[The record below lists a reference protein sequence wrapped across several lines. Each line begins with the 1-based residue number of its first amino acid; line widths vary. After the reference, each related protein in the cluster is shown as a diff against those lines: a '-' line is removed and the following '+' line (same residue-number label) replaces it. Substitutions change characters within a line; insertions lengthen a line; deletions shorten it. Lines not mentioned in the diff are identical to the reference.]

1 MFLFIGESIGMQ
13 ELLFIG
19 VIALIVLGP
28 RRLPQLAR
36 TVGKYMAE
44 FRRTT
49 NEFKETW
56 EREVDFEDFK
66 EEGKIKTISPS
77 TNTISKNGE
86 SKAEAVALP
95 EVKEIDAIS
104 FNQNIPLGETEG
116 AAKAVTEKPKSEKQN
131 WL

>member
-1 MFLFIGESIGMQ
+1 MQ

-36 TVGKYMAE
+36 TLGKYMAE

-49 NEFKETW
+49 SDFKETW
-56 EREVDFEDFK
+56 EREVSFEDFK
-66 EEGKIKTISPS
+66 DEGNIKTIAPS
-77 TNTISKNGE
+77 QNSIAKNGGIE
-86 SKAEAVALP
+86 EKQVTALP
-95 EVKEIDAIS
+95 EIKEIDAGQ
-104 FNQNIPLGETEG
+104 FEQLIPLGE
-116 AAKAVTEKPKSEKQN
+116 AAEKTPVTAEKSTSSKQN